1 MSLICT
7 ADRDGEPSSM
17 FQNGII
23 VHYDT
28 QEHTS
33 WGFFAAKAC
42 CGMEPI
48 YEPTGPGTNSKYE
61 GAVIWIIYTMGAQG
75 ERIFNKL
82 N

>member
-1 MSLICT
+1 M

-33 WGFFAAKAC
+33 RGVLC
-42 CGMEPI
+42 SG
-48 YEPTGPGTNSKYE
+48 SVLLD
-61 GAVIWIIYTMGAQG
+61 GA
-75 ERIFNKL
+75 NL
-82 N
+82 

>member
-7 ADRDGEPSSM
+7 ADRDGKPSSM

-33 WGFFAAKAC
+33 QGFFAAEAC
-42 CGMEPI
+42 FRMEPI
-48 YEPTGPGTNSKYE
+48 YEPTGPGTNSKY
-61 GAVIWIIYTMGAQG
+61 GS
-75 ERIFNKL
+75 RHL
-82 N
+82 NNLHHGGTGWMDI